1 MTEETKEPLIGKT
14 LEELR
19 TLAREL
25 GMPAFVGGQIARWLY
40 VQHVKDINEMANIS
54 KKHRELLAQRF
65 TVGCHAPIDAQYS
78 KDGTIK
84 YLFPV
89 YAGASKEKLRH
100 EFVET
105 VYIPDGDRATL
116 CVSSQVGCKM
126 NCLFCQTGKQGF
138 EGSLTAA
145 DILNQ
150 VYALPDVD
158 KLTNIVFMGQGEPM
172 DNLDNVLR
180 ATEILTADYGWTWS
194 PKRITVSSV
203 GVRKKLRRFLD
214 ESDCHVA
221 ISLHSPIPEQRA
233 QLMPAERGMS
243 IEEVV
248 KLLREY
254 DFTHQRRLSF
264 EYILFGGLNDTPTHA
279 RAIVRLLEGLEC
291 RVNLIR
297 FHQIPDVPLHESD
310 EERMEA
316 FRDYLTHHGVFTT
329 IRASRGQD
337 IFAACGLLSTSKEI
351 GEVREK
357 QRHDA

>member
-19 TLAREL
+19 TLARDL

-126 NCLFCQTGKQGF
+126 NCSFCMTGKQGF
-138 EGSLTAA
+138 KRSLSSAEIINQ
-145 DILNQ
+145 ILS
-150 VYALPDVD
+150 VEYSD
-158 KLTNIVFMGQGEPM
+158 KLTNLVFMGMGEPF
-172 DNLDNVLR
+172 DNLDEVMRALSVLTSEWGF
-180 ATEILTADYGWTWS
+180 AWS
-194 PKRITVSSV
+194 PKRITVSTI
-203 GVRKKLRRFLD
+203 GHLNGIRRFLD
-214 ESDCHVA
+214 ESRCHLAV
-221 ISLHSPIPEQRA
+221 SLHSPFPEER
-233 QLMPAERGMS
+233 LRIMPVEKAFPMTD
-243 IEEVV
+243 VLD
-248 KLLREY
+248 LLRRR
-254 DFTHQRRLSF
+254 DFSHQRRLSF
-264 EYILFGGLNDTPTHA
+264 EYILFNGYNDSLDHA
-279 RAIVRLLEGLEC
+279 DALARLLKGMDC

-297 FHQIPDVPLHESD
+297 FHAIPGVTLKSTDMQS
-310 EERMEA
+310 MEA
-316 FRDYLTHHGVFTT
+316 FRDRLNNRGVVAT
-329 IRASRGQD
+329 IRASRGED
-337 IFAACGLLSTSKEI
+337 IFAACGMLSTA
-351 GEVREK
+351 EK
-357 QRHDA
+357 NKK